1 MEIIDLYDKD
11 RVRTGKTMV
20 RGEPVPRGY
29 FKSVVHLCIFNN
41 KGEMLIQ
48 QRQPT
53 KRSMPDLWDF
63 SVAGAVSAGETPCE
77 AIHRETLEEL
87 GLDIDF
93 TNERPYFTINFELG
107 FDDYFIINNFNVDIN
122 SLKIQAEEVKA
133 VKWAR
138 KCEIISMIKQGKFI
152 RYNCLNLVYSMRKAR
167 NGYIG

>member
-11 RVRTGKTMV
+11 RVRTGKTMI
-20 RGEPVPRGY
+20 RGEPVPKGY
-29 FKSVVHLCIFNN
+29 FKSVVHLCIFNS

-63 SVAGAVSAGETPCE
+63 SVAGAVSAGETPCQAIRRE
-77 AIHRETLEEL
+77 AKEEL

-93 TNERPYFTINFELG
+93 TNERPHFTINFELG
-107 FDDYFIINNFNVDIN
+107 FDDYFIINNFNIDL
-122 SLKIQAEEVKA
+122 SKLKIQEEEVKS

-152 RYNCLNLVYSMRKAR
+152 HYNCLNLVYSMRKSR
-167 NGYIG
+167 NAYIG